1 MRKRYFKLIAGIA
14 LLVFHLGQV
23 IDLEG
28 EGDRAVIGKVDGFI
42 VEVELDIGHFF
53 SIKYIVLELGGE
65 GNQAG
70 SIAQQGFKKILILD
84 TKCLILSPLI
94 KSWLPAV
101 DVFLDVG
108 YFAAVFV
115 ADGLI
120 GLVTVLRLVG
130 W

>member
-1 MRKRYFKLIAGIA
+1 MRVQVTQRGMGYVHGLGYFS
-14 LLVFHLGQV
+14 
-23 IDLEG
+23 
-28 EGDRAVIGKVDGFI
+28 
-42 VEVELDIGHFF
+42 FF
-53 SIKYIVLELGGE
+53 NLSLSVSIKYIVLELGGE

-94 KSWLPAV
+94 KSWLPAG

-115 ADGLI
+115 ADGLV
-120 GLVTVLRLVG
+120 GLVTILCLVG
-130 W
+130 G